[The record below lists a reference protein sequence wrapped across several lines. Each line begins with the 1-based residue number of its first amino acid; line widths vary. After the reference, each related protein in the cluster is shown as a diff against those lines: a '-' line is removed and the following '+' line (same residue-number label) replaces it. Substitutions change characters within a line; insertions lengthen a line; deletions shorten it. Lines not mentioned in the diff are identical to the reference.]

1 MEDINDVKRY
11 VDFKRPT
18 RSVLNSIPQ
27 GKRLRLR
34 EGAYKQL
41 KDREWIFRRI
51 ENNII
56 FLIHESGAYG
66 LVVKIEDIDWR
77 ANDAF
82 DGKKMT

>member
-1 MEDINDVKRY
+1 MEDIDDVKRY

-18 RSVLNSIPQ
+18 RSVLSSIPQ

-41 KDREWIFRRI
+41 KDREWIFSKI
-51 ENNII
+51 GNDMI

-66 LVVKIEDIDWR
+66 LAVKIEDIDWR
-77 ANDAF
+77 ANEAS
-82 DGKKMT
+82 DGKK